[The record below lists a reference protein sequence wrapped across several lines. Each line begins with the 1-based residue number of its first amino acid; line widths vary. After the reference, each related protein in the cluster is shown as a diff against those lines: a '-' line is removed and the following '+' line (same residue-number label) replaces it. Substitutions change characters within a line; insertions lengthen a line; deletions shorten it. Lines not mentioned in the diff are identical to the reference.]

1 MITFRQLNAGEDLGG
16 PFACFGRNREQWGFP
31 AIPNKAS
38 TILLLL
44 D

>member
-1 MITFRQLNAGEDLGG
+1 MIVFRQLNAGKGLEG
-16 PFACFGRNREQWGFP
+16 PFACFGGNREQWGFP